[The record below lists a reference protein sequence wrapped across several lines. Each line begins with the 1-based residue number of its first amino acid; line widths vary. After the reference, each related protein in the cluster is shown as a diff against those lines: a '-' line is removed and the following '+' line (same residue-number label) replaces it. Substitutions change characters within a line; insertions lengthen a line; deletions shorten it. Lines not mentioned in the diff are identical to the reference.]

1 MYRIGAVR
9 VGHYSAWQ
17 SLQNGRAR
25 ASAFAAN
32 QAFMSTMSD
41 TMFGAQLTKNSGV
54 ANLVV
59 QSALARLQ
67 AAQSAQNDTG
77 LQQAGS
83 TLNQSTSSTS
93 SVGSVL
99 NTVAYSRAASPDDRL
114 FTIH

>member
-9 VGHYSAWQ
+9 FGQYSAWQ

-32 QAFMSTMSD
+32 QALMSSMSD

-59 QSALARLQ
+59 QAALTRLQ
-67 AAQSAQNDTG
+67 AAQTSTNTTT

-83 TLNQSTSSTS
+83 TLNQSASSTS
-93 SVGSVL
+93 STGSVL
-99 NTVAYSRAASPDDRL
+99 NTVA
-114 FTIH
+114 

>member
-1 MYRIGAVR
+1 MYRIGPVR
-9 VGHYSAWQ
+9 IGQYSAWQ

-32 QAFMSTMSD
+32 QALMSTISD

-59 QSALARLQ
+59 QTTLARLQ
-67 AAQSAQNDTG
+67 SAQSSQNTST

-83 TLNQSTSSTS
+83 TLNQASSS
-93 SVGSVL
+93 SSSPGSVL
-99 NTVAYSRAASPDDRL
+99 NTVA
-114 FTIH
+114 

>member
-9 VGHYSAWQ
+9 IGQQSAWQ

-32 QAFMSTMSD
+32 QAMMSSMSD
-41 TMFGAQLTKNSGV
+41 AMFGAQLTKNSGV

-59 QSALARLQ
+59 QAALTRLQ
-67 AAQSAQNDTG
+67 AAQSAQSAQNTTG

-83 TLNQSTSSTS
+83 TLNQSTSSS
-93 SVGSVL
+93 SSAGSVL
-99 NTVAYSRAASPDDRL
+99 NTVA
-114 FTIH
+114 

>member
-9 VGHYSAWQ
+9 VGQYSAWQ

-25 ASAFAAN
+25 AAAFAAS
-32 QAFMSTMSD
+32 QAMRTAFSD
-41 TMFGAQLTKNSGV
+41 NMFGAQLTKNSGI

-67 AAQSAQNDTG
+67 SAQNSG

-83 TLNQSTSSTS
+83 TLNQSTSSNS
-93 SVGSVL
+93 SPGSVL
-99 NTVAYSRAASPDDRL
+99 DTVA
-114 FTIH
+114 

>member
-17 SLQNGRAR
+17 SLQNGRAQ

-32 QAFMSTMSD
+32 QALRTACAD
-41 TMFGAQLTKNSGV
+41 TMFNAQLTKVSGV

-67 AAQSAQNDTG
+67 ASQNNSG
-77 LQQAGS
+77 LQQAGN
-83 TLNQSTSSTS
+83 TLSQSTSSTS
-93 SVGSVL
+93 STGSVL
-99 NTVAYSRAASPDDRL
+99 NTFA
-114 FTIH
+114 